1 MRNIDIFCV
10 ERERA
15 HLLKEILSKAPGKGH
30 AALQQCQN
38 GKGLDMNDAEKR
50 SIEISERT
58 TMEKTQKDERLKE
71 IKELVVSF
79 CEEYLNEEMKVYILR
94 LCDTLGRKR
103 KISITRGKKE
113 IWAAS
118 IIYVIARLNFLFD
131 TENELFLSAD
141 TICDFFG
148 VKKSTIGNKATQI
161 EKACNLG
168 IGAEGFCNPE
178 ISDALT
184 FVELPNGLI
193 IPKSMLPK
201 SEVVVEFADEKEEEE
216 FQKYMVEQK
225 RLKEREAVE
234 KKARRVENRK
244 IAEDKKKKKE
254 DQDKQLTMFDGC

>member
-1 MRNIDIFCV
+1 
-10 ERERA
+10 
-15 HLLKEILSKAPGKGH
+15 
-30 AALQQCQN
+30 
-38 GKGLDMNDAEKR
+38 
-50 SIEISERT
+50 
-58 TMEKTQKDERLKE
+58 MEKAQRDERLKE

-131 TENELFLSAD
+131 SKNELFLSAD

-148 VKKSTIGNKATQI
+148 TKKSTVGNKATQI

-168 IGAEGFCNPE
+168 IGAEGFCSPE

-201 SEVVVEFADEKEEEE
+201 TEVVVELADEKEEEE
-216 FQKYMVEQK
+216 LQKYMAEQK
-225 RLKEREAVE
+225 CLKEREAVE
-234 KKARRVENRK
+234 KKARRAQINRK
-244 IAEDKKKKKE
+244 IAEDKKRKKK
-254 DQDKQLTMFDGC
+254 DQDKQLSLFDGS